1 MSNGSLGFHATAA
14 LQVMGFPLVAFS
26 WFNKAD
32 GTIVDA
38 IRLVNCEDWIK
49 AIEVNLLNMIKRW
62 CWLCF
67 IKIKHWHKVL
77 QLLFFLSSWEC
88 QHWKKSRFGNVVTEF
103 KVARAPRICR
113 QFDYGGHVSCTVF
126 VHHYT
131 DIWVL
136 LKHAKSQNNNYKIL
150 VLWTF

>member
-38 IRLVNCEDWIK
+38 IRRVNCEDWFK

-67 IKIKHWHKVL
+67 IKIKHWYKVCNSL
-77 QLLFFLSSWEC
+77 VFLSFLRMSTLKEKPVW
-88 QHWKKSRFGNVVTEF
+88 QHWIFCVVVTEF
-103 KVARAPRICR
+103 EFAPRICR
-113 QFDYGGHVSCTVF
+113 QFDYMSR
-126 VHHYT
+126 
-131 DIWVL
+131 VL
-136 LKHAKSQNNNYKIL
+136 YLFSIFLAYGRH
-150 VLWTF
+150 

>member
-49 AIEVNLLNMIKRW
+49 AIEVNLLNMITRW

-67 IKIKHWHKVL
+67 IKIKHWYKVL
-77 QLLFFLSSWEC
+77 QLPSTRDCFLKKWNLFFCENMRWNKLKQIPDFLLC
-88 QHWKKSRFGNVVTEF
+88 L
-103 KVARAPRICR
+103 
-113 QFDYGGHVSCTVF
+113 HV
-126 VHHYT
+126 
-131 DIWVL
+131 
-136 LKHAKSQNNNYKIL
+136 KA
-150 VLWTF
+150 